1 VAALEPALEVKND
14 AFVPSVKL
22 DDIIDGLKKTSESY
36 QRVNSYLRKRDFEPL
51 RVQTKKNYQAFAYR
65 RVVGSKHMLVMFQDY
80 RRVNKKVM
88 MSSVNP
94 SRRSRSCFRA
104 NPPSPIRTGVSCTQ
118 LYLVHL
124 FDFQTMLSYF
134 IVTSIMLVHPIR
146 LPSCTSAP
154 LRMARS
160 SRTPRV

>member
-1 VAALEPALEVKND
+1 MVRYQTYIIQTFTRETCRSTPEGFKRCPKFVAALEPALEVKND

-104 NPPSPIRTGVSCTQ
+104 NPPSPNQNGCI
-118 LYLVHL
+118 LYTALCCAFV
-124 FDFQTMLSYF
+124 
-134 IVTSIMLVHPIR
+134 
-146 LPSCTSAP
+146 
-154 LRMARS
+154 
-160 SRTPRV
+160 